1 MFKFLK
7 KDSFLL
13 GIILGIL
20 MPAICFGILY
30 YLNITFPNHQN
41 NDQPIFKLTT
51 IFIVSLIPNA
61 IALRLYLVNLKADK
75 TGKGILF
82 VTFIFAII
90 FMILYYK
97 A

>member
-1 MFKFLK
+1 MFKLLK

-13 GIILGIL
+13 GIVLGVL

-30 YLNITFPNHQN
+30 FLNVTFPNKETGKE
-41 NDQPIFKLTT
+41 IFRLTT
-51 IFIVSLIPNA
+51 VFIVSLIPNA
-61 IALRLYLVNLKADK
+61 IALRIYLVNLKADR

-97 A
+97 G